1 MPSCFRLMPGG
12 GRGGHGAHTGTG
24 SAIDHIDSRDLRL
37 RLDKHAAGLGQ
48 VCGHVFGDLALRG
61 DGIAKET
68 VTAGADSR
76 LGDGFI
82 TFPKFLFHG

>member
-1 MPSCFRLMPGG
+1 MLM
-12 GRGGHGAHTGTG
+12 AAT
-24 SAIDHIDSRDLRL
+24 SDSDWT
-37 RLDKHAAGLGQ
+37 KHAAGLGQ

-82 TFPKFLFHG
+82 TFQSSFHG